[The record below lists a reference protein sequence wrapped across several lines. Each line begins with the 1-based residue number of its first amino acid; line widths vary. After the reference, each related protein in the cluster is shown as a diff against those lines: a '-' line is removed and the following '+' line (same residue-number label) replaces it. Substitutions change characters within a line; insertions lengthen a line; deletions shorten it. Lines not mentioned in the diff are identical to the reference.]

1 MSKNY
6 TKYMNRVEL
15 SGTVQW
21 DPIINH
27 QERDGVQLTK
37 ASYVIVT
44 ENGFDENGR
53 EIREYVSVEAQG
65 RRGQDVEQFLK
76 KDMTVRILGR
86 VRRSSTLTRNGEKVW
101 TNNGGSDPGS
111 VIEIANTSSNDL
123 FMKLCKE
130 QRQIIVVTHNANIPV
145 NGDAEYIISMDSQS
159 LNVDVRNAGTI
170 DNTSIRK
177 EICDVM
183 EGTEYAFEMRAKK
196 YHLCM

>member
-6 TKYMNRVEL
+6 TKYMHRVEL

-86 VRRSSTLTRNGEKVW
+86 VRRSSTLTRKGEKVW
-101 TNNGGSDPGS
+101 TNKILVMKQYFEGSCDGTGIQEP
-111 VIEIANTSSNDL
+111 EA
-123 FMKLCKE
+123 E
-130 QRQIIVVTHNANIPV
+130 QELPERS
-145 NGDAEYIISMDSQS
+145 GDSGDSYTEHEYFQ
-159 LNVDVRNAGTI
+159 
-170 DNTSIRK
+170 
-177 EICDVM
+177 
-183 EGTEYAFEMRAKK
+183 
-196 YHLCM
+196 

>member
-101 TNNGGSDPGS
+101 TNKILVMKQYFEGSCDGNEVQGPDADQELPERLGDS
-111 VIEIANTSSNDL
+111 GEGYT
-123 FMKLCKE
+123 E
-130 QRQIIVVTHNANIPV
+130 QDYFQ
-145 NGDAEYIISMDSQS
+145 
-159 LNVDVRNAGTI
+159 
-170 DNTSIRK
+170 
-177 EICDVM
+177 
-183 EGTEYAFEMRAKK
+183 
-196 YHLCM
+196 